1 MKKITLLLLVVL
13 MCMASLPISAYD
25 IAVPNADG
33 VMIYYNRL
41 DFDGDEYYDSE
52 LEVTYCEENSPMT
65 QYFGKVSIPEEV
77 TYEGETLKVTAI
89 GNHAFYGCPM
99 LTAVFI
105 PSSVNRI
112 GEDAFYDCH
121 GLMNLYCYAETVPYT
136 ESRIIAPLEHSFA
149 ALHVPATSL
158 PLYKNDENWQ
168 GFVRVVALTTISLPT
183 PQRKIVEQNN
193 SWAYVYHHFED
204 DESANNGYHETQWMV
219 YYTFDGDTIINGKQY
234 MKLYWYDEK
243 DRSKHYCNAYRE
255 DEQGRVYIDYQG
267 GEHKIIDF
275 SMDYEEMYRPYRDSQ
290 PDTIIIENIKN
301 SYGQLFRRYR
311 YMQINS
317 DGSLC
322 EVGTRAV
329 EGIGFMDHGL
339 HYLFT
344 QRPTCVCDY
353 EEFACAFGPDY
364 MFSNSDFDRPKEIE
378 LSNEEQQWVKGNNDF
393 AFNLFRK
400 ARGENNSILSPLSIT
415 YALGMLNNGAA
426 GQTQQEINNVLGFG
440 EAGADAINN
449 YCRKLLTETND
460 IDKWGA
466 KTEMANTIFVNSGLG
481 YELQQ
486 GFIDKANQYYDA
498 TPTALNFYDDGA
510 LDIINQWSNDK
521 THGMIPEILNNNTF
535 NPNSVSY
542 LLNALYFKGIWTNP
556 FKESDTKDESFN
568 GGASVPMMQQDV
580 DLDYTEN
587 DLYQAVRL
595 PYGNEGFRMTIFLPR
610 EGKTID
616 DVLATMNGNN
626 WLQSEKWVANVDL
639 KLPRF
644 KTDYT
649 LPLEDIMSALGMPT
663 AFDPRAAEFPY
674 FGNSDVGVYIG
685 TMFQKASIEV
695 NEKGTEASAVTVI
708 GIDYTGLP
716 EYATFH
722 ANRPFFYI
730 ISEQSTGCIFFMGQY
745 VDAGPAS
752 AISGLSKSNTKENT
766 AIYDLQGRQVANGD
780 GQLPKGIYL
789 YNGHKVVVK

>member
-1 MKKITLLLLVVL
+1 MKKITLLVISFL
-13 MCMASLPISAYD
+13 MTLSLFAQENKLED
-25 IAVPNADG
+25 I
-33 VMIYYNRL
+33 
-41 DFDGDEYYDSE
+41 
-52 LEVTYCEENSPMT
+52 T
-65 QYFGKVSIPEEV
+65 
-77 TYEGETLKVTAI
+77 
-89 GNHAFYGCPM
+89 
-99 LTAVFI
+99 
-105 PSSVNRI
+105 
-112 GEDAFYDCH
+112 
-121 GLMNLYCYAETVPYT
+121 
-136 ESRIIAPLEHSFA
+136 
-149 ALHVPATSL
+149 
-158 PLYKNDENWQ
+158 
-168 GFVRVVALTTISLPT
+168 LPT
-183 PQRKIVEQNN
+183 PQRKMLEQNKM
-193 SWAYVYHHFED
+193 WAYVYHHFED
-204 DESANNGYHETQWMV
+204 DESASEGYRETQWMV
-219 YYTFDGDTIINGKQY
+219 YYILKGDTVINGNQY
-234 MKLYWYDEK
+234 MKMYRYDENTK
-243 DRSKHYCNAYRE
+243 IERYYAAFRE
-255 DEQGRVYIDYQG
+255 DENGRVYKFSDNI
-267 GEHKIIDF
+267 ELKWIDF
-275 SMDYEEMYRPYRDSQ
+275 KLEFDDNELFYY
-290 PDTIIIENIKN
+290 PDTVVVENIKAEDN
-301 SYGQLFRRYR
+301 NLFRRYR
-311 YMQINS
+311 YLCHRP
-317 DGSLC
+317 DGSTYNYGLSL
-322 EVGTRAV
+322 V
-329 EGIGFMDHGL
+329 EGVGYEERGL
-339 HYLFT
+339 INYYVQYEFD
-344 QRPTCVCDY
+344 CICDY
-353 EEFACAFGPDY
+353 EYFEYVSGPDY
-364 MFSNSDFDRPKEIE
+364 RFTLDDFDRPKEIE

-466 KTEMANTIFVNSGLG
+466 KTEMANTIFVNSGLD

-542 LLNALYFKGIWTNP
+542 LLNALYFKGSWTNP
-556 FKESDTKDESFN
+556 FKESDTKEEAFN

-626 WLQSEKWVANVDL
+626 WWQTERGVCDVDL

-663 AFDPRAAEFPY
+663 AFDPGAAEFPY
-674 FGNSDVGVYIG
+674 FGNGGVYIG
-685 TMFQKASIEV
+685 TMLQKAAIEV

-708 GIDYTGLP
+708 GLDGTDLP

-745 VDAGPAS
+745 VNAGPAS

-766 AIYDLQGRQVANGD
+766 AIYDLQGRQVANGQRSSFLATPHSQRENV
-780 GQLPKGIYL
+780 QLPKGIYL

>member
-1 MKKITLLLLVVL
+1 MKKITLLVISFL
-13 MCMASLPISAYD
+13 MTLSLFAQENKLED
-25 IAVPNADG
+25 I
-33 VMIYYNRL
+33 
-41 DFDGDEYYDSE
+41 
-52 LEVTYCEENSPMT
+52 T
-65 QYFGKVSIPEEV
+65 
-77 TYEGETLKVTAI
+77 
-89 GNHAFYGCPM
+89 
-99 LTAVFI
+99 
-105 PSSVNRI
+105 
-112 GEDAFYDCH
+112 
-121 GLMNLYCYAETVPYT
+121 
-136 ESRIIAPLEHSFA
+136 
-149 ALHVPATSL
+149 
-158 PLYKNDENWQ
+158 
-168 GFVRVVALTTISLPT
+168 LPT
-183 PQRKIVEQNN
+183 PQRKMLEQNKM
-193 SWAYVYHHFED
+193 WAYVYHHFED
-204 DESANNGYHETQWMV
+204 EEHGHAHSQWMV
-219 YYTFDGDTIINGKQY
+219 YYVLKGDTVINGNQY
-234 MKLYWYDEK
+234 MKMYRYDENTK
-243 DRSKHYCNAYRE
+243 IERYYAAFRE
-255 DEQGRVYIDYQG
+255 DENGRVYKFSDNI
-267 GEHKIIDF
+267 ELKWIDF
-275 SMDYEEMYRPYRDSQ
+275 KLDFDESDLWYRPDS
-290 PDTIIIENIKN
+290 IVVENIKTEDN
-301 SYGQLFRRYR
+301 NLFRRYR
-311 YMQINS
+311 YLLR
-317 DGSLC
+317 DGF
-322 EVGTRAV
+322 EEWPVVEGVGTR
-329 EGIGFMDHGL
+329 DKGL
-339 HYLFT
+339 IEHYLEG
-344 QRPTCVCDY
+344 RPTCICDY
-353 EEFACAFGPDY
+353 EEFEYVVGSGYHFTLD
-364 MFSNSDFDRPKEIE
+364 DFNRPKEIE

-400 ARGENNSILSPLSIT
+400 ARGESNSILSPLSIT

-466 KTEMANTIFVNSGLG
+466 KTEMANTIFVNSGLD

-498 TPTALNFYDDGA
+498 TPTALNFYGDGA

-542 LLNALYFKGIWTNP
+542 LLNALYFKGSWTNP
-556 FKESDTKDESFN
+556 FKESDTKEEAFN

-626 WLQSEKWVANVDL
+626 WWQTERWVCDVDL

-663 AFDPRAAEFPY
+663 AFDPGAAEFPY
-674 FGNSDVGVYIG
+674 FGNSDVYIG
-685 TMFQKASIEV
+685 TMLQKAAIEV

-708 GIDYTGLP
+708 GMEYTGLP

-752 AISGLSKSNTKENT
+752 AISGLSKSNEKHPT
-766 AIYDLQGRQVANGD
+766 AIYDLQGRKVANGN

-789 YNGHKVVVK
+789 QNGRKVVMK

>member
-1 MKKITLLLLVVL
+1 MKKITLLVISFL
-13 MCMASLPISAYD
+13 MTLSLFAQENKLED
-25 IAVPNADG
+25 I
-33 VMIYYNRL
+33 
-41 DFDGDEYYDSE
+41 
-52 LEVTYCEENSPMT
+52 T
-65 QYFGKVSIPEEV
+65 
-77 TYEGETLKVTAI
+77 
-89 GNHAFYGCPM
+89 
-99 LTAVFI
+99 
-105 PSSVNRI
+105 
-112 GEDAFYDCH
+112 
-121 GLMNLYCYAETVPYT
+121 
-136 ESRIIAPLEHSFA
+136 
-149 ALHVPATSL
+149 
-158 PLYKNDENWQ
+158 
-168 GFVRVVALTTISLPT
+168 LPT
-183 PQRKIVEQNN
+183 PQRKMLEQNKM
-193 SWAYVYHHFED
+193 WAYVYHHYED
-204 DESANNGYHETQWMV
+204 EEHGLAHSQWMV
-219 YYTFDGDTIINGKQY
+219 YYILKGDTVINGNQY
-234 MKLYWYDEK
+234 MKMYRYDENTK
-243 DRSKHYCNAYRE
+243 IERYYAAFRE
-255 DEQGRVYIDYQG
+255 DENGRVYKFSDNI
-267 GEHKIIDF
+267 ELKWIDF
-275 SMDYEEMYRPYRDSQ
+275 KLDFDDSDLWYRPDS
-290 PDTIIIENIKN
+290 IVVENIKTEDN
-301 SYGQLFRRYR
+301 NLFRRYR
-311 YMQINS
+311 YLFR
-317 DGSLC
+317 DGF
-322 EVGTRAV
+322 EEWPVVEGVGTR
-329 EGIGFMDHGL
+329 DKGL
-339 HYLFT
+339 IEHYLEG
-344 QRPTCVCDY
+344 RPTCICDY
-353 EEFACAFGPDY
+353 EEFEYVVGSGYHFTLD
-364 MFSNSDFDRPKEIE
+364 DFDRPKEIE

-466 KTEMANTIFVNSGLG
+466 KTEMANTIFVNSGLD

-542 LLNALYFKGIWTNP
+542 LLNALYFKGSWTNP
-556 FKESDTKDESFN
+556 FKESDTKEEAFN

-626 WLQSEKWVANVDL
+626 WWQTERWVCDVDL

-663 AFDPRAAEFPY
+663 AFNPGAAEFPY
-674 FGNSDVGVYIG
+674 FGNGGVYIG
-685 TMFQKASIEV
+685 TMLQKAAIEV

-766 AIYDLQGRQVANGD
+766 AIYDLQGRQVANGQRSSVLATPHSQRENV
-780 GQLPKGIYL
+780 QLPKGIYL